1 MMMNPA
7 IDLERATVRKV
18 IWRIVPLMALVLLF
32 NYLDKVNIGF
42 AAVTMNKDLGFSNTV
57 FGAAAGFFAFG
68 YALFGVPSTL
78 LLHRVGARR
87 WISVI
92 MVAWGLISAATA
104 FVGTAREMLIA
115 RFILGAAEA
124 GFTPGMI
131 FYFSLWFPSRYRGR
145 VLGAFLLIYPFS
157 LVIGGPFSSTLFSL
171 DGFRGLHG
179 WQWLFLIEALPT
191 VALAAV
197 VFALLKDRPADAAWL
212 SSGERTWL
220 ETELANETAR
230 LETVGGKPTLG
241 RQWSDR
247 RAWLLLAV
255 NVGLS
260 TSGIGAYFFMPL
272 IIQSMGFSVKNTGL
286 LVALPGIAAT
296 IILPLWG
303 IWADRAKRRETVVA
317 AACAL
322 IMIGLLGAAPL
333 LPSVWA
339 IIPLSLAMV
348 GFFGGLVAFWTL
360 PSQFFVG
367 AGAAVGIAI
376 INIMGNLGT
385 FTGPYLLGWLS
396 DKTGTYE
403 VGLMSLA
410 AIAAATSILIW
421 VSSFARARRPAA
433 VLS

>member
-1 MMMNPA
+1 MNPV
-7 IDLERATVRKV
+7 IDIERATIRKV
-18 IWRIVPLMALVLLF
+18 GRRIVPLMALVLLF

-42 AAVTMNKDLGFSNTV
+42 AAVTMNRDLGFSNTV
-57 FGAAAGFFAFG
+57 FGAAAGFFAIG
-68 YALFGVPSTL
+68 YALFGIPSTL

-92 MVAWGLISAATA
+92 MVAWGLCSAATA
-104 FVGTAREMLIA
+104 FVSTAGEMLIA
-115 RFILGAAEA
+115 RLVLGVAEA

-131 FYFSLWFPSRYRGR
+131 FYFSQWFPSRYRGR

-157 LVIGGPFSSTLFSL
+157 LVIGGPFSTALFSL
-171 DGFRGLHG
+171 NGSFGLHG

-197 VFALLKDRPADAAWL
+197 VFALLKDTPADATWL
-212 SSGERTWL
+212 SSAERSWLQTRLAGE
-220 ETELANETAR
+220 NAR
-230 LETVGGKPTLG
+230 IENTTTGTSIWRQLG
-241 RQWSDR
+241 SNRV
-247 RAWLLLAV
+247 WLLVAA

-272 IIQSMGFSVKNTGL
+272 IIQSMGFSVRNTGL

-296 IILPLWG
+296 LMLPLWG
-303 IWADRAKRRETVVA
+303 IWADRARHRENVVA
-317 AACAL
+317 TACGL
-322 IMIGLLGAAPL
+322 IMLGLLGAAPL
-333 LPSVWA
+333 LPSAWA
-339 IIPLSLAMV
+339 IIPLSIAMV

-360 PSQFFVG
+360 PSQFFIG
-367 AGAAVGIAI
+367 ASAAIGIAF

-396 DKTGTYE
+396 DLTGTYE

-410 AIAAATSILIW
+410 AIAAVTAILAW
-421 VSSFARARRPAA
+421 ASSLLRAGRQIVVP
-433 VLS
+433 S

>member
-1 MMMNPA
+1 MTMSA
-7 IDLERATVRKV
+7 ALDLERSTVRKV

-68 YALFGVPSTL
+68 YALCGVPSTL
-78 LLHRVGARR
+78 LLHRLGARR

-92 MVAWGLISAATA
+92 MVAWGVISAGTA
-104 FVGTAREMLIA
+104 FVSTAREMLIA

-131 FYFSLWFPSRYRGR
+131 FYFSLWFPNRYRGR

-157 LVIGGPFSSTLFSL
+157 LVIGGPFSATLFSL
-171 DGFRGLHG
+171 DGSLGLHG

-191 VALAAV
+191 VVLALV
-197 VFALLKDRPADAAWL
+197 VFVLLKDRPADAGWL
-212 SSGERTWL
+212 SAAEHTWL
-220 ETELANETAR
+220 RAELANEAQSIESAATKPAR
-230 LETVGGKPTLG
+230 ARPWRE
-241 RQWSDR
+241 R

-296 IILPLWG
+296 VLLPLWG
-303 IWADRAKRRETVVA
+303 IWADRAKRRETVVG

-322 IMIGLLGAAPL
+322 IMLGLLGAAPL

-339 IIPLSLAMV
+339 IIPLSIAMV

-360 PSQFFVG
+360 PSQYFVG
-367 AGAAVGIAI
+367 AGAAIGIAI

-403 VGLMSLA
+403 AGLMSLA
-410 AIAAATSILIW
+410 AIAAATAILTRIA
-421 VSSFARARRPAA
+421 SFNRARQPAVA
-433 VLS
+433 PS

>member
-1 MMMNPA
+1 VNPV
-7 IDLERATVRKV
+7 IDIERATIRKV
-18 IWRIVPLMALVLLF
+18 GWRIVPLMALVLLF

-68 YALFGVPSTL
+68 YALFGIPSTL

-92 MVAWGLISAATA
+92 MVAWGLCSAATA
-104 FVGTAREMLIA
+104 FVSTAREMLIA
-115 RFILGAAEA
+115 RFILGVAEA

-131 FYFSLWFPSRYRGR
+131 FYFSQWFPSRYRGR

-157 LVIGGPFSSTLFSL
+157 LVIGGPFSTTLFSL
-171 DGFRGLHG
+171 NGSLGLHG

-197 VFALLKDRPADAAWL
+197 VFALLTDTPAEATWL
-212 SSGERTWL
+212 SPRERTWL
-220 ETELANETAR
+220 RTR
-230 LETVGGKPTLG
+230 LNGEEAHIDNASNGRSIWGQLG
-241 RQWSDR
+241 SKRV
-247 RAWLLLAV
+247 WLLVAA

-272 IIQSMGFSVKNTGL
+272 IIQSMGFSVRNTGL

-296 IILPLWG
+296 LILPLWG
-303 IWADRAKRRETVVA
+303 IWADRAKQRETVVA
-317 AACAL
+317 VACAL
-322 IMIGLLGAAPL
+322 IMLGLLGAAPL
-333 LPSVWA
+333 LPSAWA
-339 IIPLSLAMV
+339 IIPLSIAMV

-360 PSQFFVG
+360 PSQFFIG
-367 AGAAVGIAI
+367 ASAAIGIAF

-396 DKTGTYE
+396 DLTGTYE

-410 AIAAATSILIW
+410 AIAAATAIVAW
-421 VSSFARARRPAA
+421 ASSLLRGRPQM
-433 VLS
+433 VVPS

>member
-1 MMMNPA
+1 MKPV
-7 IDLERATVRKV
+7 IDIERTTIRKV
-18 IWRIVPLMALVLLF
+18 GWRIVPLMALVLLF

-68 YALFGVPSTL
+68 YALFGIPSTL

-92 MVAWGLISAATA
+92 MVAWGLCSAATA
-104 FVGTAREMLIA
+104 FVSTAREMLIA
-115 RFILGAAEA
+115 RFILGVAEA

-131 FYFSLWFPSRYRGR
+131 FYFSQWFPSRYRGR

-157 LVIGGPFSSTLFSL
+157 LVIGGPFSATLFSL
-171 DGFRGLHG
+171 NGLLALHG

-191 VALAAV
+191 VALAGV
-197 VFALLKDRPADAAWL
+197 VFVMLKNSPDEATWL
-212 SSGERTWL
+212 SPAERTWL
-220 ETELANETAR
+220 QTSLASENAR
-230 LETVGGKPTLG
+230 IENATTGSSLW
-241 RQWSDR
+241 RQLQSNR
-247 RAWLLLAV
+247 VWLLVAV

-272 IIQSMGFSVKNTGL
+272 IIQSMGFSVRNTGL

-296 IILPLWG
+296 LILPLWG
-303 IWADRAKRRETVVA
+303 IWADRARHRETVVA
-317 AACAL
+317 VACAL
-322 IMIGLLGAAPL
+322 ITLGLLGAAPL
-333 LPSVWA
+333 LPSAWA
-339 IIPLSLAMV
+339 IIPLSIAMV

-360 PSQFFVG
+360 PSQFFIG
-367 AGAAVGIAI
+367 ASAAIGIAF

-396 DKTGTYE
+396 DLTGTYE

-410 AIAAATSILIW
+410 AIAAGTAIIAW
-421 VSSFARARRPAA
+421 ASSLLRRRPQI
-433 VLS
+433 VVPS

>member
-1 MMMNPA
+1 MMMPA
-7 IDLERATVRKV
+7 VSDLEHVTVRKV
-18 IWRIVPLMALVLLF
+18 TWHIVPLMALVLLF

-57 FGAAAGFFAFG
+57 FGLAAGFFAIG

-87 WISVI
+87 WISLI
-92 MVAWGLISAATA
+92 MVIWGLISAATA
-104 FVGTAREMLIA
+104 FVNSSRDMLIA
-115 RFILGAAEA
+115 RFVLGAAEA

-131 FYFSLWFPSRYRGR
+131 FYFSLWFPNRYRGR

-157 LVIGGPFSSTLFSL
+157 LVIGGPMSSALFSL
-171 DGFRGLHG
+171 DGWLGLHG

-191 VALAAV
+191 VALAGF
-197 VFALLKDRPADAAWL
+197 VFALLNDKPADAAWL
-212 SSGERTWL
+212 SLKERAWL
-220 ETELANETAR
+220 EHELAADAACIDPAGENSR
-230 LETVGGKPTLG
+230 VG

-247 RAWLLLAV
+247 RAWLLLAA
-255 NVGLS
+255 NMGLS

-272 IIQSMGFSVKNTGL
+272 IIKSMGFSAQNTGL

-296 IILPLWG
+296 ILLPLWG
-303 IWADRAKRRETVVA
+303 IWADRARRRETVVA

-322 IMIGLLGAAPL
+322 IVLGLLGAAPL

-367 AGAAVGIAI
+367 AGAAISIAI
-376 INIMGNLGT
+376 INVMGNLGT

-403 VGLMSLA
+403 AGLLSLA
-410 AIAAATSILIW
+410 AIAAATSLLLGL
-421 VSSFARARRPAA
+421 SSLTRSQRALA
-433 VLS
+433 VPT

>member
-1 MMMNPA
+1 MMLNPA

-57 FGAAAGFFAFG
+57 FGASAGFFAFG

-78 LLHRVGARR
+78 LLHRFGARR
-87 WISVI
+87 WITVI

-104 FVGTAREMLIA
+104 FVGTAREMLIV

-171 DGFRGLHG
+171 DGFLGLHG

-191 VALAAV
+191 VALAVV
-197 VFALLKDRPADAAWL
+197 VFAQLKDRPADAVWL
-212 SSGERTWL
+212 STGERTWL
-220 ETELANETAR
+220 ETALANETAR
-230 LETVGGKPTLG
+230 LETASSKATLG
-241 RQWSDR
+241 RPWSDR

-339 IIPLSLAMV
+339 IIPLSIAMV

-360 PSQFFVG
+360 PSQFSVG
-367 AGAAVGIAI
+367 AGAAIGIAI

-403 VGLMSLA
+403 AGLMSLA
-410 AIAAATSILIW
+410 AIAAATSLLLW
-421 VSSFARARRPAA
+421 VSSLARARQPTAA
-433 VLS
+433 RS

>member
-1 MMMNPA
+1 MNPV
-7 IDLERATVRKV
+7 IDIERSTVRQV
-18 IWRIVPLMALVLLF
+18 GWRIVPLMALVLLF

-57 FGAAAGFFAFG
+57 FGAAAGFFAIG
-68 YALFGVPSTL
+68 YALFGIPSTL
-78 LLHRVGARR
+78 LLYRVGARR

-92 MVAWGLISAATA
+92 MVAWGLCSAATA
-104 FVGTAREMLIA
+104 FVSTAREMLIA
-115 RFILGAAEA
+115 RFILGVAEA

-131 FYFSLWFPSRYRGR
+131 FYFSQWFPSRYRGR

-157 LVIGGPFSSTLFSL
+157 LVIGGPFSTALFTLNGSL
-171 DGFRGLHG
+171 ALHG

-197 VFALLKDRPADAAWL
+197 VFALLTDTPAEAKWL
-212 SSGERTWL
+212 SPLQRTWL
-220 ETELANETAR
+220 QTRLASEDAR
-230 LETVGGKPTLG
+230 IENASLGTLW
-241 RQWSDR
+241 RQIGSNR
-247 RAWLLLAV
+247 VWLLVAA

-272 IIQSMGFSVKNTGL
+272 IIQSMGFSVRNTGL

-296 IILPLWG
+296 LILPLWG

-317 AACAL
+317 AACGL
-322 IMIGLLGAAPL
+322 IMLGLLGAAPL
-333 LPSVWA
+333 LPSAWA
-339 IIPLSLAMV
+339 IIPLSIAMV

-360 PSQFFVG
+360 PSQFFIG
-367 AGAAVGIAI
+367 ASAAIGIAF

-396 DKTGTYE
+396 DLTGTYE
-403 VGLMSLA
+403 AGLMSLA
-410 AIAAATSILIW
+410 AIAAATAILTW
-421 VSSFARARRPAA
+421 VSSLVQGRPQM
-433 VLS
+433 VVPS

>member
-1 MMMNPA
+1 MDPLTD
-7 IDLERATVRKV
+7 IERSTVRKV
-18 IWRIVPLMALVLLF
+18 GWRVVPLMALVLLF

-57 FGAAAGFFAFG
+57 FGAAAGFFAIG
-68 YALFGVPSTL
+68 YALFGIPSTL

-92 MVAWGLISAATA
+92 MVAWGLCSAATA
-104 FVGTAREMLIA
+104 FVSTAREILIA
-115 RFILGAAEA
+115 RFILGVAEA

-131 FYFSLWFPSRYRGR
+131 FYFSQWFPSRYRGR

-157 LVIGGPFSSTLFSL
+157 LVIGGPFSTALFSL
-171 DGFRGLHG
+171 NGTLGMHG

-197 VFALLKDRPADAAWL
+197 VFALLTDTPAKATWL
-212 SSGERTWL
+212 SSVERTWL
-220 ETELANETAR
+220 QTRLADEGAR
-230 LETVGGKPTLG
+230 IENSSTGTTLW
-241 RQWSDR
+241 RQLR
-247 RAWLLLAV
+247 NNRVWLLVAT

-272 IIQSMGFSVKNTGL
+272 IIQSMGFSVRNTGL

-296 IILPLWG
+296 LMLPLWG
-303 IWADRAKRRETVVA
+303 IWADRAKQRETVVA
-317 AACAL
+317 AACGL
-322 IMIGLLGAAPL
+322 IMLGLLGAAPL
-333 LPSVWA
+333 LPSAWA
-339 IIPLSLAMV
+339 IIPLSIAMV

-360 PSQFFVG
+360 PSQFFIG
-367 AGAAVGIAI
+367 ASAAVGIAF

-396 DKTGTYE
+396 DLTGTYE
-403 VGLMSLA
+403 AGLLSLA
-410 AIAAATSILIW
+410 AIAAATAVITW
-421 VSSFARARRPAA
+421 VSLLLQGRPQM
-433 VLS
+433 VVPS